1 MTPTGLDLSNLI
13 LPPLPNINSKS
24 VRDQAFTHRG
34 YHARPNHLF
43 EDPPEDPSPD
53 NEKLEHLGDTVI
65 ALVVTTLMNDMYP
78 GLRVGP
84 ATKARAMIVGNA
96 TLAEISAAYKLPE
109 KLRLH
114 PSQKLTLMYSSSI
127 RADVFESF
135 VGGLYVDQGLDV
147 VQLWLKELLRP
158 LIDQAYTAVKAQHGF
173 SASPQPTSPIDGPAT
188 PPTPSD
194 LPGRLPRGYSVDPPG
209 TMTTSGHLALFN
221 QSLQKAGR
229 TVEWIYSPISV
240 DGNGIG
246 SDTSSVSS
254 GLNTGSVSPTTT
266 SSDSSIGQQSPV
278 LDRAVLKSLKTTP
291 IWYATVTVDGEI
303 YGNGKGVTKK
313 AARNEAAKTGLE
325 KLGIIV

>member
-1 MTPTGLDLSNLI
+1 
-13 LPPLPNINSKS
+13 
-24 VRDQAFTHRG
+24 
-34 YHARPNHLF
+34 
-43 EDPPEDPSPD
+43 
-53 NEKLEHLGDTVI
+53 
-65 ALVVTTLMNDMYP
+65 
-78 GLRVGP
+78 
-84 ATKARAMIVGNA
+84 
-96 TLAEISAAYKLPE
+96 
-109 KLRLH
+109 
-114 PSQKLTLMYSSSI
+114 
-127 RADVFESF
+127 
-135 VGGLYVDQGLDV
+135 VDQGLDA
-147 VQLWLKELLRP
+147 VQLWLKELFRP

-173 SASPQPTSPIDGPAT
+173 SQPTSPIDGPAT
-188 PPTPSD
+188 QPTPSD
-194 LPGRLPRGYSVDPPG
+194 LPGRRPRGYSVDPSE

-229 TVEWIYSPISV
+229 TVEWIYSPVSV

-254 GLNTGSVSPTTT
+254 GSNTGSVSPTTT